1 MGGWT
6 SAPKTAGS
14 DANYYN
20 RAYWKLHK
28 QQTNDKNL
36 ELRLFIVLAYPV
48 THISKIVV
56 SFNLSGLIFE
66 QRWSH
71 EAERGG

>member
-1 MGGWT
+1 MLWGDGRQLPTALTGNFT
-6 SAPKTAGS
+6 SSRLTI
-14 DANYYN
+14 
-20 RAYWKLHK
+20 
-28 QQTNDKNL
+28 KNL